1 MTASGITWKQLW
13 IICGDKGETDM
24 DKQEKVEFTM
34 EGYQKVMDS
43 LEDIPQEQRPAV
55 MAGIAFA
62 LITA

>member
-1 MTASGITWKQLW
+1 
-13 IICGDKGETDM
+13 M